1 MGPVY
6 AAPVGAYP
14 PRVRD
19 ERAGAPGLLEAL
31 RHRSFALMWTGQT
44 VSMLGDGIFTV
55 ALAVEALAVDRSPS
69 GLAAVLAARMV
80 PTLAL
85 LLLGG
90 VVVDRAPRRLLMLG
104 SDAVRG
110 IAVGVIA
117 VLVGA
122 HSITLGALIA
132 MAVVFGIADAF
143 FTPASVA
150 LVPELLPGD
159 LLVQANALS
168 SLSRGFAQ
176 VLVGQAVGGVIVAT
190 TGTGWSFAVDAASFG
205 LSAASLLAIRA
216 APRVRAVAGGGR
228 DLRRA
233 WSDVREGLR
242 YCRGQPWLWASLA
255 GAGLANFAIYSPLG
269 VLVPLLVRDVL
280 HRGAVTLGLVLA
292 ARGTGL
298 IAAAWFG
305 GRRGLPRRPVAAMWT
320 GWTTASLAAACSGLA
335 PDPWTLGALIA
346 VATALLAYGN
356 LVWTP
361 LMQRLVPDRLLGRV
375 SSVDTLS
382 SLGLSPLGIAAAG
395 GLAAA
400 IGTRATLLVG
410 GAVATA
416 AAGCLLIPGVR
427 DPDRAT

>member
-1 MGPVY
+1 M
-6 AAPVGAYP
+6 
-14 PRVRD
+14 RD
-19 ERAGAPGLLEAL
+19 ERAGGPGLIAAL
-31 RHRSFALMWTGQT
+31 RHRPFALLWTGQT

-69 GLAAVLAARMV
+69 GLAAVLAARLV

-85 LLLGG
+85 LLIGG

-110 IAVGVIA
+110 IAVAVIA

-122 HSITLGALIA
+122 HSITLGALIVMSVA
-132 MAVVFGIADAF
+132 FGIADAF

-159 LLVQANALS
+159 LLVQGNALS

-176 VLVGQAVGGVIVAT
+176 VLVGQAVGGVIVAAA
-190 TGTGWSFAVDAASFG
+190 GTGWSFAIDAASFG

-216 APRVRAVAGGGR
+216 APRVFRASAGGR
-228 DLRRA
+228 DVRRA

-269 VLVPLLVRDVL
+269 VLVPLFVRDVL
-280 HRGAVTLGLVLA
+280 HRGALTLGLVLA

-305 GRRGLPRRPVAAMWT
+305 GRRGFPRRPVAAMWT
-320 GWTTASLAAACSGLA
+320 GWTTASAAAACSGLA
-335 PDPWTLGALIA
+335 PDAWTLGALIA
-346 VATALLAYGN
+346 VETALLAYGN

-395 GLAAA
+395 GLATA

-416 AAGCLLIPGVR
+416 AAVCLLIPGVR
-427 DPDRAT
+427 DPDRAA